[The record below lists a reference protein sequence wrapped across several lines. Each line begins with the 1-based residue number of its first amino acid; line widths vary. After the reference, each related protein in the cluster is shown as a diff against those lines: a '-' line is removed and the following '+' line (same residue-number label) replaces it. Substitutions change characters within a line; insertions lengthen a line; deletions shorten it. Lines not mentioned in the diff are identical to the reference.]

1 VYTIFARKRF
11 FVDGREDV
19 WRNGVMFVRVTR
31 NATGHQY
38 LQIVKS
44 YRDQGKVRQKVMVT
58 LGRLDLLQSTGQLD
72 ALVKALS
79 RYALEQNL
87 VDLRKDMVIE
97 DVYQLGAPHVV
108 SRMMEK
114 LGITRMLE
122 RLAAQHPRMKL
133 PWVSILTGMI
143 VSRFMD
149 PCSKRRLSLEQW
161 NHIYPDILKSEMP
174 PLEGFYRSMD
184 VLWQHKE
191 DVETVLF
198 DRFGERD
205 LFNRELDV
213 VFYDTTTLYFEST
226 KQGDLRR
233 FGYSKERRSDCTQ
246 VVLGLLIDSDGIPVG
261 YELFP
266 GNTGDSKSMPAILEK
281 MQMKYQ
287 IRRIIFVADRG
298 MITRNNLA
306 LLREARFE
314 FILGMRLWTLPAE
327 EQQRILEWRHFRRM
341 NKEETLFIRDM
352 DYDGDRLII
361 SWSKDR
367 AERDAQVRN
376 DILQKIRFQLKKEP
390 GPKQFV
396 THKGYKQFLRGLE
409 EGKPELNLRAIA
421 ESEKR
426 DGYFGILTNVS
437 RDQMDGPQVYARYKD
452 LWRIEDAF
460 GEIKGPL
467 ETRPM
472 FHWVD
477 HRIQSHVLICLLAY
491 FLESVITRDLR
502 KEKADFTVGEWF
514 RALNGVHAIPIDV
527 RGTRAWM
534 RNEIKGVA
542 LQGYSAL
549 HLKPPDR
556 ILKIEKIEE
565 KPKGV
570 VAQIFPE
577 EVTSC

>member
-1 VYTIFARKRF
+1 
-11 FVDGREDV
+11 
-19 WRNGVMFVRVTR
+19 MFTRVTR

-58 LGRLDLLQSTGQLD
+58 LGRLDILQATGQLD

-97 DVYQLGAPHVV
+97 QVYDLGVGHVV

-114 LGITRMLE
+114 LGVKRMLE
-122 RLAAQHPRMKL
+122 VLAARHPRLKL
-133 PWVSILTGMI
+133 PWVSILSGMMM
-143 VSRFMD
+143 SRMMD
-149 PCSKRRLSLEQW
+149 PCSKRRLSEEQW
-161 NHIYPDILKSEMP
+161 NHIYPDLLKSETP
-174 PLEGFYRSMD
+174 PLEGFYRAMD
-184 VLWQHKE
+184 ILWRHKDE
-191 DVETVLF
+191 VEKMLF

-226 KQGDLRR
+226 RPGDLRR

-266 GNTGDSKSMPAILEK
+266 GNTSDSKSMPAILEK
-281 MQMKYQ
+281 MRLKYQ

-298 MITRNNLA
+298 MITQANLT

-314 FILGMRLWTLPAE
+314 FILGMRLWTLPEE
-327 EQQRILEWRHFRRM
+327 EQRSVLEWRRFRRM

-352 DYDGDRLII
+352 DYAGERLIV
-361 SWSKDR
+361 SWSQDR

-376 DILQKIRFQLKKEP
+376 DILQKIRLQLKREP

-409 EGKPELNLRAIA
+409 EGKPELNAAAIA

-426 DGYFGILTNVS
+426 DGYFGILTNVP
-437 RDQMDGPQVYARYKD
+437 RDQMNGAEVYARYKD

-502 KEKADFTVGEWF
+502 KEKAGFTAGEWF
-514 RALNGVHAIPIDV
+514 RALGRVHAIPIDV
-527 RGTRAWM
+527 RGTRVWM

-542 LQGYSAL
+542 LQGYAAMR
-549 HLKPPDR
+549 LKPPDR
-556 ILKIEKIEE
+556 ILKIEKNSEE
-565 KPKGV
+565 KNV

-577 EVTSC
+577 KVTSC